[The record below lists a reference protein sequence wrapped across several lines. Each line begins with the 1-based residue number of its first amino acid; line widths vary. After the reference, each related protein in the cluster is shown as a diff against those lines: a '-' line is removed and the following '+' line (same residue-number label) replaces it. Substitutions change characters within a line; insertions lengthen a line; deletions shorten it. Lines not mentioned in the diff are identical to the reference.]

1 MTEPQKPG
9 ADLPQSRD
17 RAVEIDLAKA
27 DLKDVTP
34 DAAGE
39 QGSAKAAGPDVV
51 PPSSAAGPSQER
63 SDARG
68 SSDSRGS
75 SAWPVAGGAVAGAI
89 FGLLGA
95 NIHQT
100 IQAPP
105 VTVADPR
112 VAQVEVSVASAVQAE
127 KRLQAEIKA
136 LEARAKAAEDKAA
149 AAEQRAVQS
158 EQKAAALLPPLDGRI
173 KATEDRIAEVGDRA
187 GALARQV
194 EGLGKVEAPKIDL
207 GPLETRLDGLEKA
220 LGSNSARL
228 AAGTDAATALDGR
241 IKRAEQ
247 ALNDLSSRRASD
259 AATATLATTML
270 VRRAL
275 DGGEALGPHV
285 AALRAQGVA
294 DALLRPLAP
303 YTDKPAPRAD
313 ALVSQLAGLAANL
326 PRPAPAPA
334 ANAGLFERI
343 KAGLL
348 AQVDVRATGA
358 VPADAA
364 PVIGRARGR
373 LVAGDPGAA
382 LSELRTLN
390 SDQQAHLKPLMDAVA
405 ARMAAF
411 EAVRLIEAE
420 ALAATARKS

>member
-17 RAVEIDLAKA
+17 RVIEIDLAKA

-34 DAAGE
+34 DVVGAGGGKE
-39 QGSAKAAGPDVV
+39 PPKAARPDDV
-51 PPSSAAGPSQER
+51 PPSSPAGPSR
-63 SDARG
+63 S
-68 SSDSRGS
+68 SSDSRSS

-112 VAQVEVSVASAVQAE
+112 VAQVEASVASAVQAE

-136 LEARAKAAEDKAA
+136 LEGRAKAAEDKAV
-149 AAEQRAVQS
+149 AAEQRAAQS
-158 EQKAAALLPPLDGRI
+158 EQKAAALVSPLDGRI
-173 KATEDRIAEVGDRA
+173 KTAEARLAEVGDRA
-187 GALARQV
+187 GAIAQRV
-194 EGLGKVEAPKIDL
+194 DSLGKVEAPKVNL
-207 GPLETRLDGLEKA
+207 GPLENRLDALEKA

-241 IKRAEQ
+241 IKKAEQ
-247 ALNDLSSRRASD
+247 ALSDLSSRRASD
-259 AATATLATTML
+259 AATATLATTVL

-303 YTDKPAPRAD
+303 YAEKPAPRAD
-313 ALVSQLAGLAANL
+313 ALASQLAGLAAGL
-326 PRPAPAPA
+326 PKPAPA
-334 ANAGLFERI
+334 ATGGFLERI
-343 KAGLL
+343 KASLMS
-348 AQVDVRATGA
+348 QVDVRATGA
-358 VPADAA
+358 VPADVA
-364 PVIGRARGR
+364 PVVARARGR
-373 LVAGDPGAA
+373 LVAGDSAAA
-382 LSELRTLN
+382 LAELRGLN

-405 ARMAAF
+405 ARMAAV